1 MADLRELFRGIFV
14 RLFTSSNGR
23 AKSEKHLWDVFVS
36 HASEDKESIARPLSR
51 ILTQHGLRVWLDE
64 MEMTPG
70 DRLRHKIEH
79 GLRNSAVGTI
89 IVSPVYLDKFWTKYE
104 LDSLLSQETIQ
115 AKKLLVIWYGVNVEL
130 LNARAPGLTERLPIN
145 YNGDLNKVVDEILR
159 VMKALGYK
167 VASAQ
172 LRFVDAFAPC
182 RISVQS
188 WLANLTQMST
198 SPPSI
203 AWPPVLHVRALQ
215 LNEIAPSVV
224 LAENIPGRVGWHRF
238 RNDEIRDSDLLYV
251 AKASDVAYAQMKLG
265 AARCLALARG
275 LHVYGGFD
283 ISARPIF
290 NLLFLIQ
297 RHIRGEL
304 ESAMRVIQEN
314 DYKHSEYCEDIRSL
328 VRGSNKTLASFQLS
342 YLRRTV
348 EKPLS
353 YRIFAPRSAVE
364 ELMGRHGQGLM
375 GAEIFEEF
383 AVPQLEY
390 RLFLNCSQEN
400 FTYDPWLSNWAVS
413 SFKDEQGEH
422 LA

>member
-1 MADLRELFRGIFV
+1 
-14 RLFTSSNGR
+14 
-23 AKSEKHLWDVFVS
+23 
-36 HASEDKESIARPLSR
+36 
-51 ILTQHGLRVWLDE
+51 
-64 MEMTPG
+64 
-70 DRLRHKIEH
+70 
-79 GLRNSAVGTI
+79 
-89 IVSPVYLDKFWTKYE
+89 
-104 LDSLLSQETIQ
+104 
-115 AKKLLVIWYGVNVEL
+115 
-130 LNARAPGLTERLPIN
+130 
-145 YNGDLNKVVDEILR
+145 
-159 VMKALGYK
+159 
-167 VASAQ
+167 
-172 LRFVDAFAPC
+172 
-182 RISVQS
+182 VQS

-251 AKASDVAYAQMKLG
+251 AKASDVAYAQMKLA

-304 ESAMRVIQEN
+304 ESAMHVIQEN

-390 RLFLNCSQEN
+390 RLFLNCSQEK

-413 SFKDEQGEH
+413 SFKDEQGAH